1 MSYLGKILES
11 YASLVQKRYKIIL
24 LVVLFFTV
32 FISYG
37 ITNIDLE
44 SDIQKQMPQDLP
56 IYKLNDRIEN
66 KFSGQSTIFLLFVLD
81 EDISLKQSP
90 KDILDPQIME
100 YVLNLESILEKDNR
114 IDSVTSL
121 SPIINSVKEQQGDIT
136 ARAMADALEN
146 SPEGKGLVSDDR
158 KKMIMILGT
167 SVGESEKE
175 TEEINQLIDE
185 KLNALSNPPSTKIM
199 VTGNPPLMNTIL
211 GMLRHDAVYTLA
223 IAFVIIFGVLT
234 VLQRSVNRAIL
245 VSLPIL
251 LAITWTAGTL
261 GWLGIKLS
269 FATAGLGAM
278 VLGLGVEYGIFMLTR
293 YREEHSKKDEIKA
306 LKETIPTVGAAIV
319 GSGSTTMIGFL
330 ALTLSIIPMMQ
341 NLGLSLAI
349 GIFFCIIA
357 TVLIQP
363 AFFILSEKIT
373 GEKV

>member
-293 YREEHSKKDEIKA
+293 YREENSKKDKIKA

>member
-114 IDSVTSL
+114 IDSITSL
-121 SPIINSVKEQQGDIT
+121 SPIINSVKNQHGDIT
-136 ARAMADALEN
+136 ARAMAEAIEN
-146 SPEGKGLVSDDR
+146 SPEGKGFISDDR

-234 VLQRSVNRAIL
+234 VLQRSLNRAIL

-293 YREEHSKKDEIKA
+293 YREENSKKDKIKA